1 MSGNKL
7 KHRELTDK
15 EKFCIVGY
23 LGTRDANMAYILSR
37 DKPPTDNEASRKV
50 QVSRWLNSRAVS
62 EFIEARQRA
71 TCQQAKEE
79 RADAEN
85 RKREDAVAELNAL
98 IDAAPDA
105 KTKGNLLL
113 QLADL
118 QRWKQAEVPEED
130 KHICFYIPLTIDRAI
145 SALACWLKD
154 HFGQSDEWMD
164 EAIAV
169 MKQVPDLK
177 AYVENRPAFRPGKN

>member
-1 MSGNKL
+1 MSTKR
-7 KHRELTDK
+7 RELTDK

-23 LGTRDANMAYILSR
+23 LGTKDANMAYILSR
-37 DKPPTDNEASRKV
+37 DTPPTDNEASRKV

-62 EFIEARQRA
+62 EFIETRQRA
-71 TCQQAKEE
+71 TCQQSKEE
-79 RADAEN
+79 RTDTEN

-105 KTKGNLLL
+105 KTKGDLLL
-113 QLADL
+113 KLADL
-118 QRWKQAEVPEED
+118 QRWKQAELTEED
-130 KHICFYIPLTIDRAI
+130 KHVTFYIPLTIDRAI
-145 SALACWLKD
+145 ETIAYWLKE

-169 MKQVPDLK
+169 MKQVPDLRG
-177 AYVENRPAFRPGKN
+177 YVENRPAFRPGKN